1 MSTATER
8 IHADHT
14 TTKRLGHWTTADHIE
29 VRARGGAV
37 VVDLRSPGI
46 PDEVEIH
53 VELHRAVVKLLVSED
68 AAVDHWDLQWTAKGR
83 VKDAQAPAG
92 VTHRRVRLTGS
103 ADNSEVR
110 IHRGGVAT
118 VSAMLSRAYLRD
130 LRSARKEGRL
140 PMIDDPARTSDS
152 SR

>member
-1 MSTATER
+1 MTTTATER
-8 IHADHT
+8 SH
-14 TTKRLGHWTTADHIE
+14 ADHIE
-29 VRARGGAV
+29 VRARSGAV

-53 VELHRAVVKLLVSED
+53 LELHRAVVTLLVPED
-68 AAVDHWDLQWTAKGR
+68 AAVDHWDLRWTAKGK

-92 VTHRRVRLTGS
+92 ATDRRIRLTGS
-103 ADNSEVR
+103 ADNSEIR
-110 IHRGGVAT
+110 IHRGGVAI

-130 LRSARKEGRL
+130 LRSAHKEGRF
-140 PMIDDPARTSDS
+140 PMIDDPARTPDP